1 MIEIKDL
8 LGRFKEL
15 LSNEDYKKE
24 AVRDTLKNILNLDIE
39 KEKITI
45 EKNSILLDINPVY
58 KNEVF
63 IKKDIILTS
72 IFEKLGKKNM
82 EIK

>member
-63 IKKDIILTS
+63 IKKDIILNS

>member
-45 EKNSILLDINPVY
+45 KKNSILLDINPVY

>member
-15 LSNEDYKKE
+15 LSSEDYKKE
-24 AVRDTLKNILNLDIE
+24 AVRDTLKNILDLDIE

-63 IKKDIILTS
+63 IKKDIILSS